1 MPFASR
7 HRTLAAS
14 GERSPA
20 AGVCGLMSRVRTG
33 ENIAGLDALV
43 ASIEQPMRLGV
54 IVAQAA
60 RPAASVRRQ
69 LVSLVHAGRLTYPGY
84 GLFAPAGFRSEAVR
98 RTAPALVR
106 AVVAV
111 VAVVDR
117 PMRVRDVAAQ
127 VGEPPTALSAALA
140 PLIEQGRLSQP
151 EPGVVAP
158 AGFYS
163 PPSASEF
170 LVLRNAVQA
179 SLTQPRRPAEVSR
192 LLGIRPGKARS
203 CLHDLVRKGVA
214 MRVGYGLY
222 GMPDAALPL
231 VPTRPQ
237 PVRDAILACLSQ
249 PRRVVEV
256 AAYIGR
262 PGSTTTG
269 HLGAMKRLGLV
280 VQVERGVYA
289 RPGQHNT
296 RQLSLSVAA

>member
-1 MPFASR
+1 
-7 HRTLAAS
+7 
-14 GERSPA
+14 
-20 AGVCGLMSRVRTG
+20 MSRMRIG
-33 ENIAGLDALV
+33 ENIAELDALV

-54 IVAQAA
+54 IAAQAR

-69 LVSLVHAGRLTYPGY
+69 LVSLVHARRLTYPGY

-98 RTAPALVR
+98 RTTPALVQ
-106 AVVAV
+106 AV

-140 PLIEQGRLSQP
+140 PLIKQGRLSQP

-158 AGFYS
+158 AGFAL
-163 PPSASEF
+163 PLSAGEF
-170 LVLRNAVQA
+170 LVMHNAVQA
-179 SLTQPRRPAEVSR
+179 CLTQPRRSAEVGR
-192 LLGIRPGKARS
+192 LLEITPEAARN
-203 CLHDLVRKGVA
+203 CLHDLVRRGVA
-214 MRVGYGLY
+214 IRVGYGLY

-231 VPTRPQ
+231 VPARPQ
-237 PVRDAILACLSQ
+237 PIRDAILACLSQ

-280 VQVERGVYA
+280 VQIERGVYA
-289 RPGQHNT
+289 RPGQHKT

>member
-1 MPFASR
+1 MPFASC

-33 ENIAGLDALV
+33 ENIAELDALV

-54 IVAQAA
+54 IVAQAR

-111 VAVVDR
+111 VDR

-127 VGEPPTALSAALA
+127 VGEAPTALSAALA

-170 LVLRNAVQA
+170 LVVRNAVQA
-179 SLTQPRRPAEVSR
+179 SLTQPRRSAEVSR

-203 CLHDLVRKGVA
+203 CLHDLVRKGVV

-231 VPTRPQ
+231 VPARPQ

-289 RPGQHNT
+289 RPGQHKT

>member
-1 MPFASR
+1 
-7 HRTLAAS
+7 
-14 GERSPA
+14 
-20 AGVCGLMSRVRTG
+20 
-33 ENIAGLDALV
+33 
-43 ASIEQPMRLGV
+43 
-54 IVAQAA
+54 
-60 RPAASVRRQ
+60 
-69 LVSLVHAGRLTYPGY
+69 
-84 GLFAPAGFRSEAVR
+84 
-98 RTAPALVR
+98 
-106 AVVAV
+106 
-111 VAVVDR
+111 
-117 PMRVRDVAAQ
+117 
-127 VGEPPTALSAALA
+127 
-140 PLIEQGRLSQP
+140 LIEQGRLSQP

-163 PPSASEF
+163 SPSTSEF

-289 RPGQHNT
+289 RPWAAQDTAAFAVRRGVMQV
-296 RQLSLSVAA
+296 QDALSVAVWVVPTLLRG

>member
-14 GERSPA
+14 GEGSPA

-33 ENIAGLDALV
+33 ENIAELDALV
-43 ASIEQPMRLGV
+43 ASIEQPIRLGA
-54 IVAQAA
+54 IAAQAG

-98 RTAPALVR
+98 RTIPALVR
-106 AVVAV
+106 
-111 VAVVDR
+111 AVVDR

-127 VGEPPTALSAALA
+127 VGEPPAALNAALA

-170 LVLRNAVQA
+170 LVVRNAVQA

-192 LLGIRPGKARS
+192 LLGITPRTARS

-214 MRVGYGLY
+214 VRVGYGLY

-231 VPTRPQ
+231 VPARPQ

-249 PRRVVEV
+249 PRRVMEV
-256 AAYIGR
+256 AACIGR

-289 RPGQHNT
+289 RPGQHKT

>member
-1 MPFASR
+1 
-7 HRTLAAS
+7 
-14 GERSPA
+14 
-20 AGVCGLMSRVRTG
+20 MSRMRIG
-33 ENIAGLDALV
+33 ENITELDALV
-43 ASIEQPMRLGV
+43 ASIEQPVRLGV
-54 IVAQAA
+54 IAAQAG

-98 RTAPALVR
+98 RTTPALVR
-106 AVVAV
+106 EV

-117 PMRVRDVAAQ
+117 PMRVRDVAVQ
-127 VGEPPTALSAALA
+127 VGEPPAALSAALA
-140 PLIEQGRLSQP
+140 PLIEQGRLTQP

-170 LVLRNAVQA
+170 LVVRNAVRA
-179 SLTQPRRPAEVSR
+179 SLTQPRRPAEVGR
-192 LLGIRPGKARS
+192 LLGITSGTARS
-203 CLHDLVRKGVA
+203 CLQYLVRKGVVV
-214 MRVGYGLY
+214 RVGYGLY

-231 VPTRPQ
+231 VPARPQ

-249 PRRVVEV
+249 PRRAVEV

-262 PGSTTTG
+262 PGSITTG
-269 HLGAMKRLGLV
+269 HLAAMKRRGLV

-289 RPGQHNT
+289 RPNQHQT
-296 RQLSLSVAA
+296 RQLSLSLAA

>member
-1 MPFASR
+1 MVYADLLALLPVRSSYGRSHGPHTKATR
-7 HRTLAAS
+7 NPYDARTLVTRKSYGLRANYQVKKAGS
-14 GERSPA
+14 RSHPRQRSLGCGKEPPA
-20 AGVCGLMSRVRTG
+20 AL
-33 ENIAGLDALV
+33 N
-43 ASIEQPMRLGV
+43 
-54 IVAQAA
+54 
-60 RPAASVRRQ
+60 
-69 LVSLVHAGRLTYPGY
+69 
-84 GLFAPAGFRSEAVR
+84 
-98 RTAPALVR
+98 
-106 AVVAV
+106 
-111 VAVVDR
+111 
-117 PMRVRDVAAQ
+117 
-127 VGEPPTALSAALA
+127 AALA

-163 PPSASEF
+163 SPSTSEF

-262 PGSTTTG
+262 PGSITTG

-289 RPGQHNT
+289 RPGQHKT